1 MNSRVFRGSAT
12 TDAVPSLAV
21 VPGLSYRIWGR
32 RQPGRF
38 GEINGCFKNAGGFTP
53 GAGSAGGSHSDAGAS
68 GARPGAAARAPARL
82 DDGIEAQRP
91 ASRQQEQEQGIGG
104 SVAAPKIA
112 LPALGSD
119 RLIVALDVE
128 TAVEAR
134 VLIAALGDAA
144 GFYKVGLEMF
154 ASAGMD
160 FVRELKAQGHR
171 VFVDL
176 KLYDIGETVKRA
188 VAQVAKVGADFLT
201 VHGSRAVMAAAVAG
215 RGDSSLKLLAVT
227 VLTSFDESDLRQMGY
242 SCDLPTLVELRVR
255 NAMDA
260 GIDGVVCSP
269 LEAARVRAIAGPR
282 ATLVTPGVRSAGA
295 SVGDQKRIATPA
307 EAIANGADYL
317 VIGRQVT
324 RSSDPRGEFLKICD
338 EIAAK
343 AE

>member
-1 MNSRVFRGSAT
+1 MPASGSA
-12 TDAVPSLAV
+12 
-21 VPGLSYRIWGR
+21 
-32 RQPGRF
+32 
-38 GEINGCFKNAGGFTP
+38 
-53 GAGSAGGSHSDAGAS
+53 
-68 GARPGAAARAPARL
+68 
-82 DDGIEAQRP
+82 RP
-91 ASRQQEQEQGIGG
+91 A
-104 SVAAPKIA
+104 
-112 LPALGSD
+112 D

-134 VLIAALGDAA
+134 VLVAALGDAA

-154 ASAGMD
+154 ACAGMD
-160 FVRELKAQGHR
+160 FVRELKSQGHR

-215 RGDSSLKLLAVT
+215 RGDTSLKLLAVT

-242 SCDLPTLVELRVR
+242 SCDLATLVELRVR

-260 GIDGVVCSP
+260 GIDGLVCSP
-269 LEAARVRAIAGPR
+269 LEAARVRGIAGPR

-295 SVGDQKRIATPA
+295 AAGDQKRIATPA

-324 RSSDPRGEFLKICD
+324 RSSDPRGELLKICE
-338 EIAAK
+338 EISG
-343 AE
+343 